1 MEAWLGLIGALGGV
15 LIAGVI
21 ERVRLSDQFLREK
34 RWEHDQD
41 RRKRL
46 EELFEV
52 IDEIRTGYKKSFNN
66 AIMRVEHGH
75 SEVEQTRL
83 PISRMRM
90 LMGIYAP
97 EATEALM
104 QFENAYQQYGDALA
118 ATIGA
123 DSSPKPERQ
132 RILGALMSTS
142 IAIFTSCD
150 ELGDE
155 VVRAVRNLTLEQI
168 HYRRPLL
175 RRTTQHAP

>member
-1 MEAWLGLIGALGGV
+1 LEAWLGLIGALGGV

-90 LMGIYAP
+90 LVGIYAP

-142 IAIFTSCD
+142 IAIFASCD

-155 VVRAVRNLTLEQI
+155 VVRAARNLTLEQI